1 MRNLDKFSLS
11 DCIKA
16 IKDIDYCIIKYRG
29 KLTNYEVGNDIDIF
43 TTQHQNLINILNEK
57 LNSFVSNGGVIKVT
71 DYKEKIHFD
80 LFDEGNFYF
89 RFDICVKPPRYLN
102 LSIKESFFYSCI
114 FNSEEKEIQGSNIKI
129 PNKFDDLILRYI
141 EFLDLYNT
149 RPDKISHV
157 NYINKIIQHSDI
169 DKELFDKRLFEILS
183 IKLDPIESH
192 VTGFFNSRISYLK
205 NNLITAYNY
214 YKINGCYKLFKKV
227 WAKIL

>member
-29 KLTNYEVGNDIDIF
+29 KLTDYEVGNDIDIF
-43 TTQHQNLINILNEK
+43 TTQHQNLIYILNEK
-57 LNSFVSNGGVIKVT
+57 LISFVSNGGIIKVT

-80 LFDEGNFYF
+80 LFDNGNFYF
-89 RFDICVKPPRYLN
+89 RFDICVKPPKYSN
-102 LSIKESFFYSCI
+102 LLIKDSFFYSCI
-114 FNSEEKEIQGSNIKI
+114 FNSEEKETQESNIKI

-157 NYINKIIQHSDI
+157 DYINEIIQQSNI
-169 DKELFDKRLFEILS
+169 DKGLFDKRLFEILS
-183 IKLDPIESH
+183 IKLDSIDSNASK
-192 VTGFFNSRISYLK
+192 FSRSKLSYLK
-205 NNLITAYNY
+205 KNLITAFNY
-214 YKINGCYKLFKKV
+214 YKIYGFYKLVKKV